1 MATYKMCLCVC
12 LFAYLPYT
20 SLVRNLVYALLGVR
34 FIKDIS
40 ADQLL
45 TATILILL
53 K

>member
-1 MATYKMCLCVC
+1 MCLCVC
-12 LFAYLPYT
+12 LFAYLTYT
-20 SLVRNLVYALLGVR
+20 NLVRHLVYTTLGVR
-34 FIKDIS
+34 FIKDII